1 MYQQRDKCAVKLN
14 SKRQTYTRRLKHSA
28 FIYRKDATMIKIN
41 IYELLCLC
49 DKLSHRVDEQNETIE
64 YYQNENKHLKN
75 MLDISDDARIDL
87 IKEIK
92 KLEKENTNLRKNID
106 HLCDENIRLRH
117 ELNEVKSDANNK
129 IY

>member
-1 MYQQRDKCAVKLN
+1 
-14 SKRQTYTRRLKHSA
+14 
-28 FIYRKDATMIKIN
+28 MIKIDFSDLIN
-41 IYELLCLC
+41 LCN
-49 DKLSHRVDEQNETIE
+49 KRSHRVDEQNETIE
-64 YYQNENKHLKN
+64 YYQDENKHLKN

-117 ELNEVKSDANNK
+117 ELNEVKNNANNK